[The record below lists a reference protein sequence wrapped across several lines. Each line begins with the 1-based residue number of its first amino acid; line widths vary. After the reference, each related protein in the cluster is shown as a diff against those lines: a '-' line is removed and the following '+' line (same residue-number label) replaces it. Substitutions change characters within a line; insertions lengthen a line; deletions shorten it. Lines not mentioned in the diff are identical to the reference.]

1 MKLMYIDCS
10 MGAAGD
16 MLTAA
21 LLELLDAGERA
32 AFIEEFNSLGLP
44 GIVMETES
52 SVKCGVEGTHVHM
65 LVNGAEEDEH
75 MHDHI
80 HAHHHEHHSHEDG
93 HMHEH
98 DHHHHTHGHDD
109 TAAHTHTHT
118 HDGVPH
124 THSHNGVAEIRHI
137 VRDHL
142 ELPENVRED
151 ILKVYDII
159 GDAESKAHGVPITE
173 VHFHEVGTM
182 DAIADV
188 TAVCLLIDRIKPQ
201 KIAASP
207 VNVGGGTVK
216 CAHGVLPVPAPATA
230 NILEGIPSY
239 SGDIKSEL
247 CTPTGAALL
256 RYFADEF
263 CEMPE
268 MQVERQGFGMG
279 TKDFERAN
287 CVRVTLGET
296 D

>member
-1 MKLMYIDCS
+1 MKLMYIDCG

-21 LLELLDAGERA
+21 LLELLDENDRA
-32 AFIEEFNSLGLP
+32 SFVEEFNSLGLP
-44 GIVMETES
+44 GIVMETEP
-52 SVKCGVEGTHVHM
+52 SVKCGVEGTRVHIF
-65 LVNGAEEDEH
+65 VHGEEEDEQ
-75 MHDHI
+75 MHDH
-80 HAHHHEHHSHEDG
+80 G
-93 HMHEH
+93 
-98 DHHHHTHGHDD
+98 HGH
-109 TAAHTHTHT
+109 
-118 HDGVPH
+118 
-124 THSHNGVAEIRHI
+124 GVAEIRHI

-142 ELPENVRED
+142 DIPENVRED

-159 GDAESKAHGVPITE
+159 AEAESKAHGVPVTE

-216 CAHGVLPVPAPATA
+216 CAHGILPVPAPATA

-268 MQVERQGFGMG
+268 MQVERRGFGMG

>member
-1 MKLMYIDCS
+1 MKLMYIDCG

-21 LLELLDAGERA
+21 LLELLDEKDRA
-32 AFIEEFNSLGLP
+32 SFVEEFNSLGLP
-44 GIVMETES
+44 GIVMETEP
-52 SVKCGVEGTHVHM
+52 SVKCGVEGTRVHIF
-65 LVNGAEEDEH
+65 VHGEEEDEQ
-75 MHDHI
+75 MHDH
-80 HAHHHEHHSHEDG
+80 G
-93 HMHEH
+93 
-98 DHHHHTHGHDD
+98 HGH
-109 TAAHTHTHT
+109 
-118 HDGVPH
+118 
-124 THSHNGVAEIRHI
+124 GVAEIRHI

-142 ELPENVRED
+142 DIPENVRED

-159 GDAESKAHGVPITE
+159 AEAESKAHGVPVTE

-230 NILEGIPSY
+230 NILEGIPSC
-239 SGDIKSEL
+239 SGDIMSEL

-256 RYFADEF
+256 RFFVDEF
-263 CEMPE
+263 GDMPQ
-268 MQVERQGFGMG
+268 MSAERCGYGMG
-279 TKDFERAN
+279 AKAFVRPN
-287 CVRVTLGET
+287 CVRVTLGEA
-296 D
+296 